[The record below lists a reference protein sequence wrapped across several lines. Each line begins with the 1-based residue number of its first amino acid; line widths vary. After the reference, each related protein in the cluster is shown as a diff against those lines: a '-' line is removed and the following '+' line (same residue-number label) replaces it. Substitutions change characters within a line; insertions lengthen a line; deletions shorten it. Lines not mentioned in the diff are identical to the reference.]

1 MPPVVFQDFEL
12 RRKYTRL
19 PCFSSRGTCLHL
31 ELRFHSCF
39 MGPGPHSPEGARSV
53 TAGGGEVQEGGER
66 LPGNQVCWSLAGI
79 SGGTQRCGDAVTAP
93 GQRRWRALA
102 GAARSAELA
111 NSPARCGREAA
122 GPPAPSCAAAVGAR
136 REHICT
142 TSLFTGKGLRWSND
156 FTLLSPRDAL
166 VGGRAGNACGHAGGS
181 ASSGLPCRGFTW
193 GRGTP
198 QSHFPSCHQKRR
210 SCCEVGPSETGPG
223 EKNRRG
229 FSSRAFK
236 GTRWREKTQP
246 RPSTGSVGSGF
257 SIEVDFAPQGPFGH
271 VWKLF
276 FFFLNTSKSLFR
288 ESQR

>member
-66 LPGNQVCWSLAGI
+66 LPRNQVCWSLAGI
-79 SGGTQRCGDAVTAP
+79 PGGTQRCGDAVTAP
-93 GQRRWRALA
+93 GQRGAGGHLQVLPAQRSWPTVLRSAGGRPPVPPPPHVQQLLVLA
-102 GAARSAELA
+102 GSTSARPHCSQE
-111 NSPARCGREAA
+111 RVCA
-122 GPPAPSCAAAVGAR
+122 GPM
-136 REHICT
+136 
-142 TSLFTGKGLRWSND
+142 TSLFSRREMPWWEEGQGMHAG
-156 FTLLSPRDAL
+156 TL
-166 VGGRAGNACGHAGGS
+166 GGS

-223 EKNRRG
+223 EKNK
-229 FSSRAFK
+229 K
-236 GTRWREKTQP
+236 GVQLTCFQRDKMEGKKP
-246 RPSTGSVGSGF
+246 RLDLPP
-257 SIEVDFAPQGPFGH
+257 A
-271 VWKLF
+271 VWAAV
-276 FFFLNTSKSLFR
+276 
-288 ESQR
+288 SQ